1 MKTPKTLLAIA
12 AVLTVGASAMAA
24 PSHRVH
30 RMDARA
36 AAIHHESA
44 RAQMQYDPAANAL
57 IWCSVCSGRPSS

>member
-1 MKTPKTLLAIA
+1 MMKTPKTLLAIA
-12 AVLTVGASAMAA
+12 AVLTVGATAMAA

-44 RAQMQYDPAANAL
+44 RA
-57 IWCSVCSGRPSS
+57 